1 MANLYKLWDGFA
13 EYLKHIR
20 PHSIHLKL
28 AENRMEICF
37 ECERYNS
44 KLKYC
49 KECGCFMP
57 AKTIFKDVKCPL
69 GKW

>member
-13 EYLKHIR
+13 EYLKQIDVL
-20 PHSIHLKL
+20 SIDLKL

-44 KLKYC
+44 KSKHC

-57 AKTIFKDVKCPL
+57 AKSIFKAMKCPL